1 MDVIVK
7 NSRGMLLIPVKSRL
21 LSERK
26 VFIDGEITTVIANE
40 FMHVLMHLIQE
51 DPEAPVSIYI
61 DSPGGSVQAGLT
73 MYDLIKGLEMTVD
86 IYCTGMAASM
96 AAILLAGGQKGHRF
110 ILPHAKIMIHEPL
123 IAGGVGGSATSIQ
136 KTAES
141 IMETKRLTVDLM
153 SADTGKSRKEV
164 EEAIAFDNY
173 MNAHEAVKFGIADA
187 IVKSVF

>member
-1 MDVIVK
+1 MDVIVR

-26 VFIDGEITTVIANE
+26 VFIEGEITTAAANE
-40 FMHVLMHLIQE
+40 FMHVLMHLTQE
-51 DPEAPVSIYI
+51 DPAAPVSVYI
-61 DSPGGSVQAGLT
+61 DSPGGSVQAGLM
-73 MYDLIKGLEMTVD
+73 MYDLLKGLKLTVN

-110 ILPHAKIMIHEPL
+110 VLPHAKIMIHEPL